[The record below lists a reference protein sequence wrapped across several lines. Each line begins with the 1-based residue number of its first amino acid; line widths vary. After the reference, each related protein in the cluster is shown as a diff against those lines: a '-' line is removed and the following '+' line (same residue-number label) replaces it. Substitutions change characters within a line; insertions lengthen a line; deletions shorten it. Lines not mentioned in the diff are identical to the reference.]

1 MANAVHYT
9 GAMAAPL
16 TEAQLIEARDR
27 IRAVTERHIVTHGP
41 EGISL
46 RAIAADLGWTAASL
60 YRYYASKAELIDA
73 VRTAA
78 YRRFSERIEAGYAS
92 SADLWQSS
100 RAIGDAYI
108 AFAMAEPAA
117 YQLIFAYVQ
126 DDAEKSAELR
136 QEEARSKRTMTAYV
150 GEMVEAGL
158 LEGDPQL
165 IAHAYWASLHG
176 LIVLSM
182 AGKLNTSPPFDQLRH
197 AMMRMI
203 TRGAR
208 PAVAAPARPGD

>member
-1 MANAVHYT
+1 
-9 GAMAAPL
+9 MAAPL
-16 TEAQLIEARDR
+16 TDAQLNEARDR
-27 IRAVTERHIVTHGP
+27 IRQVAERHIVVNGP
-41 EGISL
+41 EGVSL

-78 YRRFSERIEAGYAS
+78 YRRFSDQIEAAYAS
-92 SADLWQSS
+92 SADLWQRS
-100 RAIGDAYI
+100 RAIGDAYV

-117 YQLIFAYVQ
+117 YQLVFAYTQ
-126 DDAEKSAELR
+126 DEAEKSADLR
-136 QEEARSKRTMTAYV
+136 REETRSKLTMTTYV
-150 GEMVEAGL
+150 GEMVDAGL

-176 LIVLSM
+176 LIVLRM
-182 AGKLNTSPPFDQLRH
+182 AGKLDRSPPFDDLRH
-197 AMMRMI
+197 AMVRMI

-208 PAVAAPARPGD
+208 PRD